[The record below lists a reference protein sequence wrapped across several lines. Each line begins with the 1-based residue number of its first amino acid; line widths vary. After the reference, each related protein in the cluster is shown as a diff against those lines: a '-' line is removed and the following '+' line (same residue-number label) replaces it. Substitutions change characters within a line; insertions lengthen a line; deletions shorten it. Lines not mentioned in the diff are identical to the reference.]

1 MAKQTG
7 AIRFIGKLANVVGY
21 KSSLSAQA
29 NTQLVREYQSNVSN
43 PKSYEQAKQRSKVKP
58 AQMFYQA
65 FETILNHAFL
75 PSQKAAKNRLRFLKL
90 AMSLD
95 EIPSVPKGVSMIPGN
110 VQYQIAEGSL
120 GLDSLCKTKQGSTGG
135 NLARVLFPQLAFGA
149 DITSTTTVAAFSK
162 QAIAAIPQLQ
172 DGFELTFM
180 AVIVDPVGATYAAH
194 ASVVLDTKDDITTIG
209 DIFTTLGLAYD
220 ATEKCLSVKAIDE
233 TESFVACAG
242 VIISKKTSS
251 SWIYTNSFMGLSAS
265 AMPVNDDWR
274 ELVIASYMSASSDKT
289 SEKILQQAN
298 NGIAANAVVVAAVA
312 NQAFTLV
319 DADGVTTSS
328 SIAAVGTLTTGAKR
342 IIVGSNGQLV
352 SYDGTSG
359 DFVYIM
365 KTKGGATTPLLLT
378 DTKWAGN
385 PTVVIG
391 SQEMGSF

>member
-7 AIRFIGKLANVVGY
+7 AIRFIGKVANVVGY
-21 KSSLSAQA
+21 KSSLSEKA
-29 NTQLVREYQSNVSN
+29 NTQLVREYQPNVSN
-43 PKSYEQAKQRSKVKP
+43 PKTYEQAKQRAKVKP

-90 AMSLD
+90 AMSIED
-95 EIPSVPKGVSMIPGN
+95 IPNVPKGVSVIPAN
-110 VQYQIAEGSL
+110 VQYQISEGSL
-120 GLDSLCKTKQGSTGG
+120 GLDALCKAKQGSASD
-135 NLARVLFPQLAFGA
+135 NLARVLFPQLAFGS
-149 DITSTTTVAAFSK
+149 DIQNTSTVATFSK
-162 QAIAAIPQLQ
+162 AAIAAIPQLQ
-172 DGFELTFM
+172 DGMEITFM

-220 ATEKCLSVKAIDE
+220 AAEKCLSVKAIVE

-251 SWIYTNSFMGLSAS
+251 SWVYTNSFMGLSAN
-265 AMPVNDDWR
+265 ALPINDDWR
-274 ELVIASYMSASSDKT
+274 ERVIASYMSASSDKT

-298 NGIAANAVVVAAVA
+298 NGIASNAVVVATVA
-312 NQAFTLV
+312 NQSFTLV

-342 IIVGSNGQLV
+342 IIVGSSGQLV
-352 SYDGTSG
+352 SYDATSG
-359 DFVYIM
+359 DFVFIT
-365 KTKGGATTPLLLT
+365 KTKAGETTPLLLA